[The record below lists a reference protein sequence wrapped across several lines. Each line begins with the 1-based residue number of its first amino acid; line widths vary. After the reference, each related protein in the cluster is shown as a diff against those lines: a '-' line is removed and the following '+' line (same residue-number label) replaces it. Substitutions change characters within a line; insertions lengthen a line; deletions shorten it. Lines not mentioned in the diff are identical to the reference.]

1 MPTKFVATAAIVVT
15 LRAMKIL
22 KFGGSSLA
30 TPHCVRNVAKIVLQ
44 EARRGP
50 VIVVLSAFQG
60 VTNQLLDCARLA
72 EKGDRRYDVAW
83 KKIAGRHRSAVDSLV
98 GRRRGIRIRSQVDAL
113 LGDLHDALH
122 GVQLLGHSPPR
133 ALDLIVSFGE
143 RLGALI
149 VAAHLARVHPARF
162 VDARQLVVTDNQFTN
177 ANVIFSKTNRAAR
190 RYFADLFRL
199 RRRRPIPV
207 VTGFIGSTSD
217 GQTTTIGRNGSD
229 YTAAI
234 LGAALG
240 ASVIEIW
247 TDVDGVLS
255 ADPKAVTHAFVLPQ
269 ITYEEAMELSYFGAK
284 VLHPAAIA
292 PAVARRIPLLI
303 KNTFHPEAPGT
314 LISGNRGDGDQLA
327 KGISSIAGLTL
338 LTIRGL
344 TMVGV
349 PGIAERLF
357 RALASRS
364 INVILISQA
373 SSEHTICF
381 AVRQDDTPLA
391 IAAVRHEFRFEFQ
404 NHLTSLDEKPDQAIV
419 AVVGDEM
426 KGHAGVSGKVFGAL
440 GRHNINIS
448 AIAQGASERNISC
461 VIDAAQQARALNII
475 HQAFFE
481 VRKRLALVVIGVGNI
496 GGTLLRQLYEQRAY
510 LLARGFDVT
519 VVGVANSKW
528 FALEGNGINLARWRE
543 RLSAS
548 RRRMDPQ
555 VLAREIAKLELTDAA
570 IVDCTAADSIVKAYP
585 DFVRANLH
593 IITPNKRANVLPWRQ
608 YAALMELLR
617 KRQKYF
623 LDEANVGA
631 GLPIMSTLRDLIA
644 SGDVIRKVEG
654 IFSGT
659 LSYLFNS
666 FDGSM
671 PFSALVR
678 KAYQT
683 GLTEPDPR
691 DDLSGQDVARK
702 LLILARQSG
711 SKLEITDVDIESLVP
726 RNLAAGLFSQRF
738 FTSFARLDSQMA
750 ERLKRVDS
758 RGAVLRYVGTL
769 ERGRAR
775 AGIKE
780 FPRDHPIAATKGSDN
795 IIAFTTKRYSR
806 TPLVVQGPGAGAD
819 VTAMG
824 VFSDILKLLNYLP
837 H

>member
-1 MPTKFVATAAIVVT
+1 M
-15 LRAMKIL
+15 RIL

-30 TPHCVRNVAKIVLQ
+30 TADCIRDVVRIVLE

-50 VIVVLSAFQG
+50 VIVVVSAFQG

-72 EKGDRRYDVAW
+72 EKGDRRFEAGW
-83 KKIAGRHRSAVDSLV
+83 KKIAGRHHAIVNDLL
-98 GRRRGIRIRSQVDAL
+98 GRQRRNRIRSQVDTL
-113 LGDLHDALH
+113 LGDLHDTLH
-122 GVQLLGHSPPR
+122 GVQLLGHAPPR
-133 ALDLIVSFGE
+133 ARDLIASFGE
-143 RLGALI
+143 RLCALI

-162 VDARQLVVTDNQFTN
+162 VDARQFVITDNQFTN

-190 RYFADLFRL
+190 RYFTELFRP

-234 LGAALG
+234 LGGALG
-240 ASVIEIW
+240 ASAIEIW

-255 ADPKAVTHAFVLPQ
+255 ADPKAVAPAFVLPQ

-314 LISGNRGDGDQLA
+314 LISGDRSDGDQLA

-338 LTIRGL
+338 LTLRGL
-344 TMVGV
+344 SMVGV

-357 RALASRS
+357 RALASRGV
-364 INVILISQA
+364 NVILISQA

-381 AVRQDDTPLA
+381 AVREADTASA
-391 IAAVRHEFRFEFQ
+391 IASVRHEFRFEFQ
-404 NHLTSLDEKPDQAIV
+404 NHLTSLDEKPNQAIV

-426 KGHAGVSGKVFGAL
+426 KGHPGVSGKVFGAL

-461 VIDAAQQARALNII
+461 VIDATQQVRALNVI
-475 HQAFFE
+475 HQVFFE

-496 GGTLLRQLYEQRAY
+496 GRTLLRQLHEQRAY

-519 VVGVANSKW
+519 VIGVANSKW
-528 FALEGNGINLARWRE
+528 FALEGNGLNLARWRE
-543 RLSAS
+543 KLAAS

-555 VLAREIAKLELTDAA
+555 VLTTEIAKLELTDAA
-570 IVDCTAADSIVKAYP
+570 VVDCTAADSIVNAYP

-593 IITPNKRANVLPWRQ
+593 IITPNKRANVLPWRN
-608 YAALMELLR
+608 YAALLELLR

-623 LDEANVGA
+623 FDEANVGA
-631 GLPIMSTLRDLIA
+631 GLPVMSTLRDLIA

-659 LSYLFNS
+659 LSYLFNN

-671 PFSALVR
+671 SFSALVQT
-678 KAYQT
+678 AYET

-711 SKLEITDVDIESLVP
+711 SRMEIADVRVETLVP
-726 RNLAAGLFSQRF
+726 RSLAVRPFSQRF
-738 FTSFARLDSQMA
+738 FTSLAKHDRGMA
-750 ERLKRVDS
+750 ERLQRAQS

-769 ERGRAR
+769 EGDRAS

-780 FPRDHPIAATKGSDN
+780 FPRDHPIAATRGSDN